1 MEITNELS
9 QALLK
14 GITTASA
21 IEVTYRDGGVV
32 KGMIKNYDMKDGL
45 TIGRSPQNPGESK
58 LHSVT
63 FDHVAEIKIG
73 EEVYK

>member
-1 MEITNELS
+1 MNKLFEKLKELNESSLRR
-9 QALLK
+9 Q
-14 GITTASA
+14 
-21 IEVTYRDGGVV
+21 VR